1 MKALFRLL
9 LPALLPLYAFAQVDT
24 AAILHP
30 AEDFVTVS
38 VCVASP
44 GEETSS
50 SLGHACLRLQ
60 CPSADLDYVYSYEAE
75 DPTEDMF
82 RFFTG
87 KLKMIVLA
95 VPTKIYVGHYAPE
108 GRGVEEYTL
117 NLPVRVKQRLWQQ
130 MDKRLAYTPVSYDYL
145 NRSCAVSVLQWL
157 EEAIGKDNIDYA
169 PWPEKYKGSRADMA
183 FDSITN
189 EWSRF
194 LLSTVVAGEV
204 HKLDIDNSQK
214 AILPTDLK
222 EVLQGAKAFG
232 EPILTEESHRS
243 LLEVRRSPQH
253 AKVTPI
259 MVAFVILFLSLLNL
273 RLHNVWLRW
282 AMLVP
287 CLLIGTFVLCLV
299 LFSALPCTQWSVLVV
314 PFCPLPFIFW
324 KWRRWWTLPFA
335 LVCVAWIVG
344 IMLYPHRLADDAHLV
359 LAAVM
364 ALCNIEIFMSK
375 YKRKQI

>member
-44 GEETSS
+44 GEEMYS

-60 CPSADLDYVYSYEAE
+60 CPSADLDYVYSYESE
-75 DPTEDMF
+75 DATQKVLD
-82 RFFTG
+82 FFAG
-87 KLKMIVLA
+87 KLKMLVLA

-108 GRGVEEYTL
+108 GRGVEEYIL

-130 MDKRLAYTPVSYDYL
+130 MDKRLAYAPVPYDYL
-145 NRSCAVSVLQWL
+145 NRGCALSILRWL
-157 EEAIGKDNIDYA
+157 EEAIGKDSIEYA
-169 PWPEKYKGSRADMA
+169 PWPEKYGRSRAEIVY
-183 FDSITN
+183 DSIAN
-189 EWSRF
+189 EWSCF
-194 LLSTVVAGEV
+194 SLATFVAGEV
-204 HKLDIDNSQK
+204 HKIDIDNTRK
-214 AILPTDLK
+214 VLLPTELI

-232 EPILTEESHRS
+232 EPILTEGNHRS
-243 LLEVRRSPQH
+243 LLEARRSPQH

-324 KWRRWWTLPFA
+324 KGRRWWTLPFA

-344 IMLYPHRLADDAHLV
+344 IMLYPHRLADGAHLV
-359 LAAVM
+359 LAGVM
-364 ALCNIEIFMSK
+364 ALCNIEIYMSI

>member
-44 GEETSS
+44 GKETSS

-232 EPILTEESHRS
+232 EPILTEGNHRS
-243 LLEVRRSPQH
+243 LLTARRSPQH
-253 AKVTPI
+253 TKVTPI
-259 MVAFVILFLSLLNL
+259 MVAFVILLLSLLNL
-273 RLHNVWLRW
+273 WLHKVWLRW

-299 LFSALPCTQWSVLVV
+299 LFSSLPCTQWSVLVV

-335 LVCVAWIVG
+335 LLCVAWIVG
-344 IMLYPHRLADDAHLV
+344 IMLYPHRLADGAHLV
-359 LAAVM
+359 LAGVM
-364 ALCNIEIFMSK
+364 ALCNIEIYMSI

>member
-44 GEETSS
+44 GKETSS

-60 CPSADLDYVYSYEAE
+60 CPSADLDYVYSYESE
-75 DPTEDMF
+75 DATQKVLD
-82 RFFTG
+82 FFAG
-87 KLKMIVLA
+87 KLKMLVLA

-189 EWSRF
+189 
-194 LLSTVVAGEV
+194 
-204 HKLDIDNSQK
+204 
-214 AILPTDLK
+214 
-222 EVLQGAKAFG
+222 
-232 EPILTEESHRS
+232 
-243 LLEVRRSPQH
+243 
-253 AKVTPI
+253 
-259 MVAFVILFLSLLNL
+259 
-273 RLHNVWLRW
+273 
-282 AMLVP
+282 
-287 CLLIGTFVLCLV
+287 
-299 LFSALPCTQWSVLVV
+299 
-314 PFCPLPFIFW
+314 
-324 KWRRWWTLPFA
+324 
-335 LVCVAWIVG
+335 
-344 IMLYPHRLADDAHLV
+344 
-359 LAAVM
+359 
-364 ALCNIEIFMSK
+364 
-375 YKRKQI
+375 